1 MYKRRFNSLPLTA
14 SIGYQNASH
23 VDAAASS
30 KRRWRTARIGLLIL
44 STGLAM
50 SVCPAWSQPKATPIP
65 FKPEDPELY
74 FAFFQ
79 NHGDLDQRIQAGNE
93 RIQAGN
99 AAAAAQLTS
108 NAAALYHVTTADFGK
123 LTTEVRS
130 FMADLAAWQGPVQ
143 TYYNKLHA
151 TKQLPDVN
159 TIKAFQ
165 FQRQSL
171 VKARYDSIHQA
182 LSSAS
187 WNGLYTYING
197 DFKRG
202 VRP

>member
-23 VDAAASS
+23 VDAAASG
-30 KRRWRTARIGLLIL
+30 KCRRRTARIGLLVL

-65 FKPEDPELY
+65 FNPEDPELY

-79 NHGDLDQRIQAGNE
+79 SHSDLDQRIQAGN
-93 RIQAGN
+93 
-99 AAAAAQLTS
+99 AATAAQLTS

-123 LTTEVRS
+123 LTTEVRA
-130 FMADLAAWQGPVQ
+130 FMADFAAWQVPVAA
-143 TYYNKLHA
+143 YYAKLHA
-151 TKQLPDVN
+151 SKQLPDVN

-165 FQRQSL
+165 FQRQTQ
-171 VKARYDSIHQA
+171 VKASYDSIHQA

>member
-1 MYKRRFNSLPLTA
+1 MRKLQFNPLPLATVA
-14 SIGYQNASH
+14 VVKTQPFGIS
-23 VDAAASS
+23 AAAAGAGG
-30 KRRWRTARIGLLIL
+30 KGRRRLPSRVGRLII
-44 STGLAM
+44 SAGLAM
-50 SVCPAWSQPKATPIP
+50 SLYPAWSQPKATPIP

-79 NHGDLDQRIQAGNE
+79 YHGALDQQIQAS
-93 RIQAGN
+93 N

-108 NAAALYHVTTADFGK
+108 NAAAVYHVTTADFGK
-123 LTTEVRS
+123 LTTEVRAH
-130 FMADLAAWQGPVQ
+130 MADLAAWQGPVQ
-143 TYYNKLHA
+143 AYYNKLHA
-151 TKQLPDVN
+151 TKQLPDMD

-165 FQRQSL
+165 FQRQTL
-171 VKARYDSIHQA
+171 VKARYDSIRQA